1 MKQNKRA
8 QSLLK
13 KAGISLLVL
22 AFWLLVWQMAY
33 GKIGSDLLLS
43 SPRSVAVRIGQLA
56 VTSEFWLTI
65 GRTFSRIMIGFF
77 CALAGGILMGII
89 TASVPVLD
97 QLIRFPMNMIKST
110 PVASFVILALMWL
123 TGRNLSIFICFLVVL
138 PMIWSSVDQGLR
150 SVDPKLL
157 EVGKVFRLS
166 LWKKI
171 RAIYLPA
178 VMPYLLST
186 LRVAIGFVWKS
197 GVAGEVIA
205 APQGTIGRHLYDAKI
220 YLETTDLFAWTI
232 VVILLSV
239 LIEKLVIRLID
250 RLSAAVGAGKQ
261 EGAEASE
268 RTSSGEGGLRE

>member
-110 PVASFVILALMWL
+110 PVASFVILALM
-123 TGRNLSIFICFLVVL
+123 
-138 PMIWSSVDQGLR
+138 
-150 SVDPKLL
+150 
-157 EVGKVFRLS
+157 
-166 LWKKI
+166 
-171 RAIYLPA
+171 
-178 VMPYLLST
+178 
-186 LRVAIGFVWKS
+186 
-197 GVAGEVIA
+197 
-205 APQGTIGRHLYDAKI
+205 
-220 YLETTDLFAWTI
+220 
-232 VVILLSV
+232 
-239 LIEKLVIRLID
+239 
-250 RLSAAVGAGKQ
+250 
-261 EGAEASE
+261 
-268 RTSSGEGGLRE
+268 